1 MITRAKTRIEIV
13 SENKTSLLM
22 QLQMPQSF
30 IIFLAP
36 AFIFWYGGGGR
47 SCAVNTDT
55 GFEF

>member
-36 AFIFWYGGGGR
+36 AFIFWYGGVDP
-47 SCAVNTDT
+47 AQ
-55 GFEF
+55 

>member
-1 MITRAKTRIEIV
+1 MIIKAKTRIEIV

-22 QLQMPQSF
+22 QLQTLQSF

-36 AFIFWYGGGGR
+36 AVFIWHGGR
-47 SCAVNTDT
+47 SVVVTDA